1 MGKGEGRGWDRV
13 AEGVRWKRGKGVGGG
28 SLVES
33 WSGVVTCPAARPVGG
48 ISYREFVISFMDLI
62 PA

>member
-1 MGKGEGRGWDRV
+1 MEEGHGGKGGE
-13 AEGVRWKRGKGVGGG
+13 

-33 WSGVVTCPAARPVGG
+33 WSGVVTCPAARPVGE